1 MTAGVVGAV
10 KPLATNGVDLL
21 CPFGCCQT
29 FALIV
34 QKSLCGREAFHWR
47 HAKPSVTRIPTETSV
62 PDGLSANPEEQGDW
76 LRLEGRG
83 RRGSHGQHRAGPKQ
97 TPTTHGTQR
106 NQEREAHQQT
116 TPAPSRKLRA
126 ASDWVVRILLSPA
139 PATSNRACWPQ
150 GNRNR
155 ESNAE

>member
-1 MTAGVVGAV
+1 MVGIVGAV
-10 KPLATNGVDLL
+10 KPLATDGVALL
-21 CPFGCCQT
+21 CPSGCCQT

-83 RRGSHGQHRAGPKQ
+83 RRGSHGQHRSRAQ
-97 TPTTHGTQR
+97 ADSDYAR
-106 NQEREAHQQT
+106 N
-116 TPAPSRKLRA
+116 PAKPRA
-126 ASDWVVRILLSPA
+126 RSSPA
-139 PATSNRACWPQ
+139 NDASTKQEVTRSQRLGCSYFAITRASNKQ
-150 GNRNR
+150 
-155 ESNAE
+155 